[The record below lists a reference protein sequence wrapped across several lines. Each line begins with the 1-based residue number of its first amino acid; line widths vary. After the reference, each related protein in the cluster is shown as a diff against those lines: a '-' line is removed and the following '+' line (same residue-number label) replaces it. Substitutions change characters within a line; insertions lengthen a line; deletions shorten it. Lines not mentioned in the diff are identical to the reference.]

1 MSNGF
6 AKGRGTRVKPD
17 AVGTN
22 RTDNAGITA
31 DGTTRFLRELRQLR
45 DEAGLEPAELAARA
59 HYPHHVIEAAEA
71 GPSLPNLPV
80 LSAYVRGCGAVLTD
94 WEERWRSLNGSP
106 AAPICLPARPV
117 GCSSLASAGARAT
130 TDPPVDLE
138 AQRRIMAAI
147 TKAPAADAVAAI
159 PSQARALTQ
168 ADARPTSAASRS
180 VAPFAARRPD
190 PQSSTAECVIDGR
203 AVPAQALPGRIVP
216 QRTAPKPATDPVPA
230 NSPAPLM
237 PNDSVPAANAPSTVP
252 EPSGTLAVRPQAPIA
267 RRQPNISRAKIV
279 TVAAVV
285 FAVGAIIMLLLRKG

>member
-1 MSNGF
+1 M
-6 AKGRGTRVKPD
+6 
-17 AVGTN
+17 
-22 RTDNAGITA
+22 
-31 DGTTRFLRELRQLR
+31 RFLRELRQLR

-130 TDPPVDLE
+130 ADPAVDLE

-147 TKAPAADAVAAI
+147 TKAPAADAVPAI
-159 PSQARALTQ
+159 PPQIRALTP
-168 ADARPTSAASRS
+168 ADTRPTQASPRS
-180 VAPFAARRPD
+180 VAPSAARRAD
-190 PQSSTAECVIDGR
+190 PQSFTAERVIDGR
-203 AVPAQALPGRIVP
+203 VVPAHALPNRVVP
-216 QRTAPKPATDPVPA
+216 QRTPPKPTTDPAPA
-230 NSPAPLM
+230 NSPAPLI
-237 PNDSVPAANAPSTVP
+237 PNDSVPAADATSTVA
-252 EPSGTLAVRPQAPIA
+252 EPSGTLAVRPPAPIA
-267 RRQPNISRAKIV
+267 RRQPYISRAKIV